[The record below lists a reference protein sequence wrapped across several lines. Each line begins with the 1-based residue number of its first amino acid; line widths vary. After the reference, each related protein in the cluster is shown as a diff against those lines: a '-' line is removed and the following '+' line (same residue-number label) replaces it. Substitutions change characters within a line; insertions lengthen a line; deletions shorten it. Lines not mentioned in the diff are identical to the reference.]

1 MSNSLYAAAKA
12 ALDYLADDCEAQWS
26 PEQRAVVEVLRE
38 ATKNPEPKL
47 GPLAIAMDG
56 GLVQNVC
63 SDDPRLIGNI
73 SILVIDYDTDGAETV
88 YHVPQVDKQIPA
100 LVSEAQLYET
110 VCSPADGI
118 KLAET
123 WRRYMNDE
131 VTLECAIVNAEA
143 DGYKVRLVPGSSDR
157 WEWYTDEAA
166 VSFVDY
172 EDADAAWMAA
182 YLDIVQ

>member
-1 MSNSLYAAAKA
+1 MTTSLYAAAKA

-26 PEQRAVVEVLRE
+26 PEQRNVVEALRE
-38 ATKNPEPKL
+38 AIKTKEPPL
-47 GPLAIAMDG
+47 GPLAIACDG
-56 GLVQNVC
+56 GLVQSVV

-88 YHVPQVDKQIPA
+88 YFVPQVDKQIPT

-110 VCSPADGI
+110 VCGPADRI
-118 KLAET
+118 NLPET

-143 DGYKVRLVPGSSDR
+143 EGYKVRLVPGSTDR
-157 WEWYTDEAA
+157 WEWYTDEAVA
-166 VSFVDY
+166 FTDVAS
-172 EDADAAWMAA
+172 EDEAWIAA
-182 YLDIVQ
+182 YLDTVQ